1 MTRKSVKE
9 HPAKPASL
17 RVMMLVHATLVP
29 PDDLVNTDDPRMDTF
44 RTEYDVKQALRTLGH
59 EVRVVGV
66 YDDLAPVRKT
76 IEEWK
81 PHIAFNLIEDFAGV
95 AAFDYYMVSY
105 LAMMKIPYTG
115 CNPRGLLLARDKALS
130 KKLLAFHRI
139 PVPEF
144 TVFPCGRPVRVSRH
158 LQYPVIVKSL
168 TEEGSVGIAQA
179 SFVENDEQ
187 LRERVALIHEKFQ
200 GDAIAEQ
207 YIDGREL
214 YVTVLGNTQLTVL
227 PVRELAFRET
237 PEKRPRL
244 ATYKVKW
251 DPKYRERWGIDYG
264 FAAHLPDGMS
274 ERIAALCKRIYRIL
288 DLSGYARI
296 DLRLTAAGEMYVL
309 EANPNPG
316 IARDED
322 TTLSAKKAGFGYEE
336 FIQRLIHLGLRAHAR
351 AATD

>member
-1 MTRKSVKE
+1 M
-9 HPAKPASL
+9 ASGKKL
-17 RVMMLVHATLVP
+17 KVMMLAHYTLVP
-29 PDDLVNTDDPRMDTF
+29 PDDLTDPDDPRMETF
-44 RTEYDVKQALRTLGH
+44 RTEYDVKQALVALGH

-66 YDDLAPVRKT
+66 YDDLAPVRQC

-81 PHIAFNLIEDFAGV
+81 PQIAFNLIEDFAGV
-95 AAFDYYMVSY
+95 SAFDYYMVSY

-115 CNPRGLLLARDKALS
+115 CNPRGLVLARDKALS

-139 PVPEF
+139 AVPEF
-144 TVFPCGRPVRVSRH
+144 TVFPCGRKVQPAKKMH
-158 LQYPVIVKSL
+158 YPVIVKSL

-179 SFVENDEQ
+179 SFVENVEQ
-187 LRERVALIHEKFQ
+187 LKERVTLIHEKFQ

-214 YVTVLGNTQLTVL
+214 YVTVLGNTRLTVL
-227 PVRELAFRET
+227 PIRELAFRET

-264 FAAHLPDGMS
+264 FATNLPDGL
-274 ERIAALCKRIYRIL
+274 EQRVINLCKRIYRVL

-296 DLRLTAAGEMYVL
+296 DLRMTAEGELYVL

-322 TTLSAKKAGFGYEE
+322 STLSAKKAGMTYKE
-336 FIQRLIHLGLRAHAR
+336 FIQTLLQHGLHAHGHIPE
-351 AATD
+351 